1 VGVDIAS
8 LSESLVAAGLPVV
21 GVANCTHEAR
31 AAHVAAQ
38 DPVLWFSL
46 ADADVR
52 LDLSRGLTAEE
63 YMRAEDVVAVW
74 VLGL

>member
-21 GVANCTHEAR
+21 GVAYCTHEAR

-46 ADADVR
+46 AAAEVR
-52 LDLSRGLTAEE
+52 LDLSHALTAEE
-63 YMRAEDVVAVW
+63 QVQAE
-74 VLGL
+74 GLIASWAETL